1 MVRGRRDSDM
11 RKIAYLVYE
20 SDSKIE
26 RICGDTLPGQDKH
39 RLRLYSKEKNAPR
52 ERLRSRVS
60 PPGAG
65 IRDGDSVCESG
76 GSE

>member
-1 MVRGRRDSDM
+1 MVRGRRDLDM
-11 RKIAYLVYE
+11 RKIAYLVDE

-26 RICGDTLPGQDKH
+26 RICVDTLPVQDKH
-39 RLRLYSKEKNAPR
+39 QLRLYSKEKNAPS

-60 PPGAG
+60 PPGAV
-65 IRDGDSVCESG
+65 IRDGDSVRESG